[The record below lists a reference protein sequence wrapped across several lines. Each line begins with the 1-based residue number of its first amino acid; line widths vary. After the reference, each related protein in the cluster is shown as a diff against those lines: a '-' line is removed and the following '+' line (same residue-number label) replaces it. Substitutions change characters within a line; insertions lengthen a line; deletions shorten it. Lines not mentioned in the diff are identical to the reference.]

1 MHSCHSMSA
10 IVLFSERK
18 IRDRHKREALIE
30 AFRRADKNGDGR
42 LSVDEV
48 RWAKKYRETKFGLQT
63 CVCLQIVAKT
73 NLYILKGGW
82 WLLQLLLF
90 LLLLFLR
97 LLLQLSVLLL
107 LVL

>member
-1 MHSCHSMSA
+1 MSA

-48 RWAKKYRETKFGLQT
+48 SGVKMSRPGSRE
-63 CVCLQIVAKT
+63 AE
-73 NLYILKGGW
+73 
-82 WLLQLLLF
+82 
-90 LLLLFLR
+90 
-97 LLLQLSVLLL
+97 
-107 LVL
+107 

>member
-1 MHSCHSMSA
+1 MSA

-48 RWAKKYRETKFGLQT
+48 RWAKK
-63 CVCLQIVAKT
+63 
-73 NLYILKGGW
+73 
-82 WLLQLLLF
+82 
-90 LLLLFLR
+90 
-97 LLLQLSVLLL
+97 
-107 LVL
+107 